1 MNKESFW
8 KILAIILLVVN
19 IGILGFLVLDRRGG
33 NMPAKPDKLI
43 IEGLHLDEVQIEQF
57 QQLKKAHRNGIDSL
71 DEAEIQVRKS
81 IFAEIQNGMGSDSI
95 QNQNLQKLA
104 EIRNQKDQTTLLH
117 FRELYKLCREDQKAY
132 YHTTIEEVAKILMR
146 GNLGARVPKIG
157 KS

>member
-1 MNKESFW
+1 MKKESFW

-19 IGILGFLVLDRRGG
+19 LGTLGFLVLDRKGG

-57 QQLKKAHRNGIDSL
+57 QQLKKTHRNGIDSL
-71 DEAEIQVRKS
+71 DEAEKQVRKS
-81 IFAEIQNGMGSDSI
+81 IFAEIQKGMGNDSI

-104 EIRNQKDQTTLLH
+104 EIRTQKDQTTLLH
-117 FRELYKLCREDQKAY
+117 FKALYKLCREDQKAY
-132 YHTTIEEVAKILMR
+132 YHNTIEEVAKILMR
-146 GNLGARVPKIG
+146 GKPGAREPKIG